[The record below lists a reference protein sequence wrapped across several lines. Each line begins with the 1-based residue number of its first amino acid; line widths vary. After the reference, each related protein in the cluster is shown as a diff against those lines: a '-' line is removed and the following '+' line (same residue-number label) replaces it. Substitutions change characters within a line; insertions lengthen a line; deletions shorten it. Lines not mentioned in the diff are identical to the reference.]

1 MTDIIWRGED
11 KMNEVRNIQPVL
23 KDSYIYYDGTVHVG
37 DIDLLILDSN
47 PSAYLLSL
55 KCRKQYKILT
65 KEYHVYKNIEALS
78 TAKKCPHCFKEREA

>member
-11 KMNEVRNIQPVL
+11 KMNEIRNIQPVL

-37 DIDLLILDSN
+37 DINLLILESK

-55 KCRKQYKILT
+55 ECRKQHKILT
-65 KEYHVYKNIEALS
+65 KEYHVYKSIETLS
-78 TAKKCPHCFKEREA
+78 IAKKCPHCFKGREV